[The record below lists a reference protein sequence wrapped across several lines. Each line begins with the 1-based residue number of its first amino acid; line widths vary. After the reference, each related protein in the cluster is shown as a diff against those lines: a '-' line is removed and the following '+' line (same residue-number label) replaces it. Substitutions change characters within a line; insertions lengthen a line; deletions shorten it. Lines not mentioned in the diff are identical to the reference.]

1 MPAVAEWLASSRA
14 SASNRGE
21 TVIDRHRI
29 LRAARTSLVV
39 ACCLAAV
46 PAAWAQP
53 SDGVAVVSGF
63 EVAGNT
69 LLPATDIDAA
79 LAPFKGRRSLAEL
92 QQAAEAVQALYRRA
106 GYGAVVAYL
115 PEQKASDGVIRIAVL
130 EGKIARVVVTGSER
144 HPPQEIRRALP
155 LIEEGRTPNV
165 REIDRQ
171 VQLANENPARQLAVT
186 LEAGAEPGTV
196 DVRIHVTEGR
206 VIRWSLLIDNTGDDR
221 TGRWRA
227 ALAFRHDDVAR
238 RGHQASVQVQTSPS
252 QPSDVAVVS
261 GNYSLP
267 LYGPSMRLDGY
278 FAYSDVDGGATA
290 TPVGTLS
297 FSGQGHVV
305 GARLTA
311 LLPRFG
317 ELEHRAS
324 VSLDRRDYLND
335 CRIAGLPPGAC
346 GTAGESVTSTP
357 LTLEYAAQ
365 RGGSVPA
372 GGYLTLSGNLG
383 LGGRHAA
390 QQDFDAVRPGAP
402 KRYTVW
408 RLGAFAQPRLDGD
421 WGLRARLQ
429 AQLGGDALISG
440 EQFGLAGA
448 GAVRGYEERELI
460 GDAGYLASVELV
472 SPELLP
478 ARTDPASAS
487 LRLSLFGDGGQVMNR
502 LSTECLQGRTRC
514 TLTGW
519 GLGLAYVRGPGQL
532 RLDLARAGREGAVT
546 DRGDWK
552 LHLAA
557 SWTLP

>member
-1 MPAVAEWLASSRA
+1 LG
-14 SASNRGE
+14 SNRGE
-21 TVIDRHRI
+21 TVIDRHGVT
-29 LRAARTSLVV
+29 RALRTSIVV
-39 ACCLAAV
+39 ACCLGAA
-46 PAAWAQP
+46 PATWAQP
-53 SDGVAVVSGF
+53 AAGAAAVTGF
-63 EVAGNT
+63 EVTGNT
-69 LLPATDIDAA
+69 LLPAAEIDKA
-79 LAPFKGRRSLAEL
+79 LASFKGRRSLADL
-92 QQAAEAVQALYRRA
+92 QQAAEAVQELYRRA
-106 GYGAVVAYL
+106 GYGAVIAYL
-115 PEQKASDGVIRIAVL
+115 PEQRASDGVIRIAVL

-144 HPPQEIRRALP
+144 HPPEAIRRALP

-165 REIDRQ
+165 RAIDRQ

-186 LEAGAEPGTV
+186 LEAGAEPGAV

-227 ALAFRHDDVAR
+227 ALAWRHDNVAGR
-238 RGHQASVQVQTSPS
+238 DHQASLQVQTSPTE
-252 QPSDVAVVS
+252 PSDVVVVS
-261 GNYSLP
+261 GNYSVP
-267 LYGPSMRLDGY
+267 LVGPSMRLDGY

-297 FSGQGHVV
+297 FSGEGHVV

-311 LLPRFG
+311 LLPRRG

-324 VSLDRRDYLND
+324 ISLDRRDYLND

-346 GTAGESVTSTP
+346 GTAGESVTATP
-357 LTLEYAAQ
+357 LTVEYSAQ
-365 RGGSVPA
+365 RAGAVPA
-372 GGYLTLSGNLG
+372 GGYLNLSGNLG

-390 QQDFDAVRPGAP
+390 QRDFDAVRAGAP

-408 RLGAFAQPRLDGD
+408 RLGAFAQPRLDAD
-421 WGLRARLQ
+421 WGLRARIQ
-429 AQLGGDALISG
+429 AQLGGDALITG

-448 GAVRGYEERELI
+448 GAVRGYEEREVI

-478 ARTDPASAS
+478 ARTDPAASS
-487 LRLSLFGDGGQVMNR
+487 LRVSLFGDGGQVMNR
-502 LSTECLQGRTRC
+502 LSTECRQGHTRC
-514 TLTGW
+514 TLAAA
-519 GLGLAYVRGPGQL
+519 GLGLAYMRGPGQL
-532 RLDLARAGREGAVT
+532 RLDLARAGRDGTQT

-557 SWTLP
+557 SWALP

>member
-1 MPAVAEWLASSRA
+1 MA
-14 SASNRGE
+14 
-21 TVIDRHRI
+21 I
-29 LRAARTSLVV
+29 
-39 ACCLAAV
+39 
-46 PAAWAQP
+46 
-53 SDGVAVVSGF
+53 VVSEF
-63 EVAGNT
+63 EITGNT
-69 LLPATDIDAA
+69 LLPAQAIQAA
-79 LAPFKGRRSLAEL
+79 LLPFKGQRSMADL
-92 QQAAEAVQALYRRA
+92 QAAAASVQELYRQA
-106 GYGAVVAYL
+106 GYGAVIAYL
-115 PEQKASDGVIRIAVL
+115 PEQSTAGGTVRIAVL

-144 HPPQEIRRALP
+144 QSPEAIRRALP

-186 LEAGAEPGTV
+186 LEAGTEPGAV

-206 VIRWSLLIDNTGDDR
+206 VTQWSLLIDNTGDDR
-221 TGRWRA
+221 TGQWRA
-227 ALAFRHDDVAR
+227 ALAWRHDAIAGRD
-238 RGHQASVQVQTSPS
+238 HQASLQVQTSPTE
-252 QPSDVAVVS
+252 PADVVVVS
-261 GNYSLP
+261 GNYSMP

-297 FSGQGHVV
+297 FAGQGHVV
-305 GARLTA
+305 GARLTG
-311 LLPRFG
+311 LLPRRG

-365 RGGSVPA
+365 RGGPVPA

-408 RLGAFAQPRLDGD
+408 RLGAFAQPRLDAD
-421 WGLRARLQ
+421 WGLRARFQ
-429 AQLGGDALISG
+429 AQLGGDALIAG

-448 GAVRGYEERELI
+448 KAVRGYEEREVI
-460 GDAGYLASVELV
+460 GDAGYLASLELI

-478 ARTDPASAS
+478 ARADPAAAS

-502 LSTECLQGRTRC
+502 LSTPCLQGRTRC
-514 TLTGW
+514 TLTGV
-519 GLGLAYVRGPGQL
+519 GVGLAYALGPGQL
-532 RLDLARAGREGAVT
+532 RLDLARAGRDGAQT

-557 SWTLP
+557 SWALR